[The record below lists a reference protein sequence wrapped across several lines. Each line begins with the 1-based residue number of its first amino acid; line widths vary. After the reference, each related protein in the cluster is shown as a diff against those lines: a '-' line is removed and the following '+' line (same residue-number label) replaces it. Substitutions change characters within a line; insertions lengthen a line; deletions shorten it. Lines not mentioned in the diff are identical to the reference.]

1 MGDRRIAVLVG
12 AALASLFLIAAPM
25 GEPGPARAAG
35 CIELVQNGGFE
46 ADTAWLIGSNA
57 YPAAYSSA
65 RAHSGAR
72 AMRLGLDGAPN
83 RVSYSSIRQPIS
95 IPATAAA
102 AYLTFWAYPIS
113 EASGE
118 GDRQEAILLYPDG
131 STAAII
137 WRTLSNSQTWTPFS
151 FNLAA
156 FAGQTF
162 ILYFNVYN
170 DGVGGRAAL
179 YLDDVSLQ
187 VCEGVTPTPTAIV
200 VTATP
205 TPGPPTIV
213 VTNTP
218 TPIIVTATP
227 TPSPP
232 LIVVTNTPTPV
243 VVTATPTPAGACTEL
258 LTDGG
263 FESFGTGWTRG
274 KTPQYAVLVGPP
286 LTHSGNVAVRL
297 GPVGQPDKFSYSSIR
312 QTVSLP
318 YGVQAIR
325 LSFWHYL
332 QSEDVGTERDRQE
345 ALLLDPVTSIPL
357 SILWRVTRDDRAWLQ
372 ETLDLT
378 PFQGQIVVLY
388 FNVRNDGDGRRS
400 AMYLDDVSLLACYA
414 PTPPSFSAAP
424 TLPPEGTPEA
434 VAVLPEET
442 TPTPTPSPTPFVT
455 PIAAA
460 PASPAW
466 NAPSPLDE
474 ALNNLPMVGA
484 GALFVGATAALAAF
498 MLLSRRESRE

>member
-1 MGDRRIAVLVG
+1 
-12 AALASLFLIAAPM
+12 
-25 GEPGPARAAG
+25 
-35 CIELVQNGGFE
+35 
-46 ADTAWLIGSNA
+46 
-57 YPAAYSSA
+57 
-65 RAHSGAR
+65 
-72 AMRLGLDGAPN
+72 
-83 RVSYSSIRQPIS
+83 
-95 IPATAAA
+95 
-102 AYLTFWAYPIS
+102 
-113 EASGE
+113 
-118 GDRQEAILLYPDG
+118 
-131 STAAII
+131 
-137 WRTLSNSQTWTPFS
+137 
-151 FNLAA
+151 
-156 FAGQTF
+156 
-162 ILYFNVYN
+162 
-170 DGVGGRAAL
+170 
-179 YLDDVSLQ
+179 
-187 VCEGVTPTPTAIV
+187 
-200 VTATP
+200 
-205 TPGPPTIV
+205 
-213 VTNTP
+213 
-218 TPIIVTATP
+218 
-227 TPSPP
+227 
-232 LIVVTNTPTPV
+232 
-243 VVTATPTPAGACTEL
+243 
-258 LTDGG
+258 
-263 FESFGTGWTRG
+263 
-274 KTPQYAVLVGPP
+274 
-286 LTHSGNVAVRL
+286 
-297 GPVGQPDKFSYSSIR
+297 
-312 QTVSLP
+312 
-318 YGVQAIR
+318 
-325 LSFWHYL
+325 L